1 MINIDELHNIN
12 KIRLKKRLEIYDDVL
27 KKCHKK
33 IKKTSLT
40 PKGSTFCFYIIP
52 NYVYGIPLYDI
63 NACIV
68 YIVQN
73 LSKNGF
79 YVAYTHPNLLFISW
93 FKRSNSIE
101 YKKKKEETIKLDEY
115 KNIKY
120 FKPKSFLYDNS
131 TINSINK
138 KINNLEL

>member
-101 YKKKKEETIKLDEY
+101 YKKKKEETIKVDEY
-115 KNIKY
+115 KNIKS